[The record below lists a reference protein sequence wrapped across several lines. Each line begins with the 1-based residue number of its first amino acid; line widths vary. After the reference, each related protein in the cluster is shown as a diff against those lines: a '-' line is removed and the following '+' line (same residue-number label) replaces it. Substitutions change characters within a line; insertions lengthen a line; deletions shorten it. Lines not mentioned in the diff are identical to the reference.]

1 MLENSGN
8 ILIYQTEKGETKV
21 DVFFN
26 EDTIWMTQRSMCELY
41 QVSKSSISE
50 HIKNIYVDKEL
61 EPDSTVRKFRTVQS
75 EGSRQVSRE
84 LDYYNLDMILAVGYR
99 VRSTVGTHFRNWAS
113 SVLSEYM
120 KKGFALNDERLK
132 NPKKFGAD
140 YFDEL
145 LERIRDIRASENWA
159 SSVLSEYMK
168 KGFALNDE
176 RLKNPKKFGADYFD
190 ELLERIRDIRASE
203 KRVYLK
209 VRDIFATSIDYDPK
223 SEQADKFFK
232 TVQNK
237 LHYSVHGHTAP
248 ELIVERANS
257 SKDNMGLTSFKGS
270 KVRKSDVTIAKN
282 YLNQE
287 EIDNLNRIVTMYLDY
302 AEDQARQHI
311 PMYMNDWEQRL
322 NIFLQFMG
330 RKVLSTNGTISREE
344 ADKFAKEQYE
354 IFNNHRK
361 KMEEHEEIIDE
372 LPQLPKY
379 P

>member
-1 MLENSGN
+1 MLENTGN
-8 ILIYQTEKGETKV
+8 ILIYQTEKGDTKI
-21 DVFFN
+21 DAYFN
-26 EDTIWMTQRSMCELY
+26 DDTIWMSQKSIAELY
-41 QVSKSSISE
+41 QTTPQNITT
-50 HIKNIYVDKEL
+50 HIKNIYGD
-61 EPDSTVRKFRTVQS
+61 
-75 EGSRQVSRE
+75 GE
-84 LDYYNLDMILAVGYR
+84 LDENSTCKNYLQVQNEGIRSVQRTIKVYNLSLILAIGYR
-99 VRSTVGTHFRNWAS
+99 VRNNIGMHFRNWAS

-132 NPKKFGAD
+132 NPKQ
-140 YFDEL
+140 
-145 LERIRDIRASENWA
+145 
-159 SSVLSEYMK
+159 
-168 KGFALNDE
+168 
-176 RLKNPKKFGADYFD
+176 FGADYFD

-282 YLNQE
+282 YLNKE

-311 PMYMNDWEQRL
+311 PMHMSDWEQRL
-322 NIFLQFMG
+322 NVFLQFMG
-330 RKVLSTNGTISREE
+330 RTVLSTNGTVTREE
-344 ADKFAKEQYE
+344 ADDFAKKQYE
-354 IFNNHRK
+354 LFDKHRK
-361 KMEEHEEIIDE
+361 TLEHNAEVIDDLPE
-372 LPQLPKY
+372 LPKHS
-379 P
+379 